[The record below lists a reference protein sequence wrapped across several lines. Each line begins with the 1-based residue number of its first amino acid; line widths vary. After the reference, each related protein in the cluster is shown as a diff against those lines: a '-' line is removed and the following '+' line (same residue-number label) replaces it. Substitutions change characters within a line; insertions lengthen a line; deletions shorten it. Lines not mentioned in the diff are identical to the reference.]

1 MGIGK
6 NSHILYV
13 VDLGLSKKYTKDS
26 TKFVTQINT
35 FRIKKERSSQ
45 GPHVTPASTPTW
57 ELSSRAGTTLKPLGM
72 WLCIC
77 WEEFCPGRTWRPRT
91 QKPSIKWFYKKKC
104 PRQLKSSAKD
114 FLINWPSLSTTLK
127 ASSFKKDPIT
137 TTSEGSFKLPK
148 KSMVLQQIM
157 FMTGPQTLKTKS
169 FSRKKANQSANP
181 WA

>member
-26 TKFVTQINT
+26 TNFVTQINT
-35 FRIKKERSSQ
+35 SRIKKEKSWQ
-45 GPHVTPASTPTW
+45 GLRVTPASTPTW
-57 ELSSRAGTTLKPLGM
+57 ELSSRAGTTLKPLDM

-77 WEEFCPGRTWRPRT
+77 WREFCPGRTWRPRT

-104 PRQLKSSAKD
+104 PHLLKSSVKD
-114 FLINWPSLSTTLK
+114 FQINWPSLSTTLK
-127 ASSFKKDPIT
+127 ASNLKKDPTT
-137 TTSEGSFKLPK
+137 TTSEGSSKLPK
-148 KSMVLQQIM
+148 KPTVLQQTT
-157 FMTGPQTLKTKS
+157 FMTGQQTLKTKTHS
-169 FSRKKANQSANP
+169 IKKANLSANL